1 MGRLIRLPMQ
11 RNAGSK
17 RPAAPRAVIV
27 SASVGAG
34 HDAVAS
40 ELAARLEEAGVTVDR
55 HDFLDLLPGP
65 AGGIL
70 VGSYHRMLDRAPWTW
85 KLLYGGLDN
94 HRMMSMQATLFT
106 ALAGRRMRR
115 AVGDD
120 AQIVVATYP
129 LASQVLGR
137 LRRSG
142 KVETRVHTY
151 LTDFSVHRLW
161 AAPDVD
167 GHLAVN
173 QVPAVQARGIGC
185 KDVSVVAPLVDR
197 RFVPVTDHLR
207 YAARARWGLPQ
218 DARLALLV
226 GGSWGAGEIERT
238 VADVEAADP
247 DLTCLVV
254 CGRNEGLRARLLAAG
269 VRHAFGWVDDMPS
282 LMHAADV
289 LVQNAGG
296 MTVLEAV
303 NSGLPVVTY
312 RSIPGHG
319 LTNAAALDEAGVARW
334 VRQPADL
341 AAALADA
348 VRTGRDAAGT
358 APGAAA
364 LPGPRS
370 APGTAAPSVAVPPAA
385 GGPVQALPVPLPLPA
400 RDAAHLLLE
409 GAGLGHLIT
418 TPAAASVPASAAA
431 AAGVPA
437 AASVPA
443 VMESVR

>member
-1 MGRLIRLPMQ
+1 MGPLIRLPMQ
-11 RNAGSK
+11 RRAGS
-17 RPAAPRAVIV
+17 RPSAKPRAVIV

-34 HDAVAS
+34 HDAVAA
-40 ELAARLEEAGVTVDR
+40 ELAARLEEAGVAVDR

-85 KLLYGGLDN
+85 KLLYGSLDN

-115 AVGDD
+115 VVADENVR
-120 AQIVVATYP
+120 IVVSTYP

-137 LRRSG
+137 LRRRG
-142 KVETRVHTY
+142 KVTKRVHTY

-161 AAPDVD
+161 ASPDVD
-167 GHLAVN
+167 AHLAVDRI
-173 QVPAVQARGIGC
+173 PAEQARGIGC
-185 KDVSVVAPLVDR
+185 RNVSVITPLVDR
-197 RFVPVTDHLR
+197 RFTPVDDRLR

-238 VADVEAADP
+238 VDDVEAADP
-247 DLTCLVV
+247 GLTCLVV
-254 CGRNEGLRARLLAAG
+254 CGRNEPLRQRLLAAG
-269 VRHAFGWVDDMPS
+269 VRHAFGWVEDMPS

-296 MTVLEAV
+296 MTVQEAV
-303 NSGLPVVTY
+303 ASGLPVVTY

-319 LTNAAALDEAGVARW
+319 LTNAAALDAAGVARW
-334 VRQPADL
+334 VRHRGDL
-341 AAALADA
+341 AAALSEATAATAGPA
-348 VRTGRDAAGT
+348 VARVAGAALAPQPASGRDAA
-358 APGAAA
+358 
-364 LPGPRS
+364 
-370 APGTAAPSVAVPPAA
+370 
-385 GGPVQALPVPLPLPA
+385 Q
-400 RDAAHLLLE
+400 LLLE
-409 GAGLGHLIT
+409 VSGLGHLVPAPAAVA
-418 TPAAASVPASAAA
+418 PAAAATVGDVRPLPVPPSAVPATP
-431 AAGVPA
+431 V
-437 AASVPA
+437 

>member
-11 RNAGSK
+11 RSNGTQ

-34 HDAVAS
+34 HDAVAA

-65 AGGIL
+65 AGGIF

-85 KLLYGGLDN
+85 KLLYGSLDN

-106 ALAGRRMRR
+106 ALAGRRMRKV
-115 AVGDD
+115 VGDD

-142 KVETRVHTY
+142 RISTRVHTY

-161 AAPDVD
+161 ASPHVD
-167 GHLAVN
+167 AHLAVN
-173 QVPAVQARGIGC
+173 AVPAEQARGIGC
-185 KDVSVVAPLVDR
+185 QDVSVVAPLVDR
-197 RFVPVTDHLR
+197 RFVPVTEQLR

-238 VADVEAADP
+238 VSDVEAADP
-247 DLTCLVV
+247 GLTCLVV
-254 CGRNEGLRARLLAAG
+254 CGRNEALRERLLAAG

-334 VRQPADL
+334 VRQPGDL
-341 AAALADA
+341 AAALAEA
-348 VRTGRDAAGT
+348 HGSAPARRTGAK
-358 APGAAA
+358 AAA
-364 LPGPRS
+364 AKAAAKTGAKAAAAVAELS
-370 APGTAAPSVAVPPAA
+370 A
-385 GGPVQALPVPLPLPA
+385 PLPLPA
-400 RDAAHLLLE
+400 KDAVHLLLE
-409 GAGLGHLIT
+409 GAGLAHLIT
-418 TPAAASVPASAAA
+418 GPAAAPAVANLRPASA
-431 AAGVPA
+431 P
-437 AASVPA
+437 SVPV